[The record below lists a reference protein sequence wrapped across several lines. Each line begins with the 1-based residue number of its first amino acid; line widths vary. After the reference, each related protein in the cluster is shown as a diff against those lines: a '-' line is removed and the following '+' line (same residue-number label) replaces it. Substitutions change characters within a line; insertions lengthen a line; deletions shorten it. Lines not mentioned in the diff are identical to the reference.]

1 MKKGIYLLPNSI
13 TLIGMSC
20 GFYSILSSYK
30 GNVDNAFYI
39 NAAWGILAANIFDF
53 LDGWIAR
60 LTNSS
65 SRFGTQLDSLSD
77 LIAFSAAPA
86 VLIYSFGLHTMGR
99 IGWAASFF
107 FVMCG
112 ALRLARYNVQMDTS
126 ESKAFTGMPAPA
138 AATVIASFVLFYYE
152 IWEHTLIKN
161 YFAIVLTFIIALL
174 MVSTIRYHS
183 LKELDL
189 KRRKPFRYL
198 IIFAAICFLIIA
210 NPPVVI
216 FISSLLYMISG
227 PGEWAFLS
235 LKERK
240 YRGTR
245 TGE

>member
-86 VLIYSFGLHTMGR
+86 VLIYSFGFHTMGR

-107 FVMCG
+107 FVM
-112 ALRLARYNVQMDTS
+112 S
-126 ESKAFTGMPAPA
+126 
-138 AATVIASFVLFYYE
+138 
-152 IWEHTLIKN
+152 
-161 YFAIVLTFIIALL
+161 
-174 MVSTIRYHS
+174 
-183 LKELDL
+183 
-189 KRRKPFRYL
+189 
-198 IIFAAICFLIIA
+198 
-210 NPPVVI
+210 
-216 FISSLLYMISG
+216 
-227 PGEWAFLS
+227 
-235 LKERK
+235 
-240 YRGTR
+240 
-245 TGE
+245 